1 MSDLKK
7 ARELEQMRFY
17 RLADDLNVEEQ
28 TRVAQIN
35 AEMAARGAFHS
46 GARIQTISNI
56 RRDKIRRVIEG
67 RIKIRRDLC
76 LDFPELCSE
85 DSLKE
90 LLTEFSSTI
99 GNGLT
104 ALHEHLAPQMAGAVG
119 RRHGQEEYQLRAYAN
134 SEIEILKAEV
144 ALSLHRKPDPATPTV
159 SVTTGG
165 GSVVVNL
172 GSIYG
177 DVQQVVGNVEH
188 SGYPELASLLARL
201 ASEIR
206 SADTLRND
214 REGYLE
220 QVQFIAEQATE
231 PQERQKTSLVKGVFR
246 GLQASLQTV
255 ANLGQILALVG
266 PAVAQHFGFPWPL

>member
-7 ARELEQMRFY
+7 ARELEQMRFC

-35 AEMAARGAFHS
+35 AEMAAKGAFHS
-46 GARIQTISNI
+46 GARIRTISNV
-56 RRDKIRRVIEG
+56 RRDKIRRLIEA

-90 LLTEFSSTI
+90 LLTELSSAV
-99 GNGLT
+99 GNGFT
-104 ALHEHLAPQMAGAVG
+104 ALHEHLAPHMASATG
-119 RRHGQEEYQLRAYAN
+119 RRRDREEYQLRAYAN

-144 ALSLHRKPDPATPTV
+144 ALSLYKKPDPGAPPV
-159 SVTTGG
+159 SVTAAGG
-165 GSVVVNL
+165 PVVVNV
-172 GSIYG
+172 GTIYG
-177 DVQQVVGNVEH
+177 DVQQVIGNVEH
-188 SGYPELASLLARL
+188 SGHRELAALLARL

-206 SADTLRND
+206 NADALGSD
-214 REGYLE
+214 RGGYLE
-220 QVQFIAEQATE
+220 QVQFVAEQATE
-231 PQERQKTSLVKGVFR
+231 PQERRKTSLVKGVFR
-246 GLQASLQTV
+246 GLQASLQAV